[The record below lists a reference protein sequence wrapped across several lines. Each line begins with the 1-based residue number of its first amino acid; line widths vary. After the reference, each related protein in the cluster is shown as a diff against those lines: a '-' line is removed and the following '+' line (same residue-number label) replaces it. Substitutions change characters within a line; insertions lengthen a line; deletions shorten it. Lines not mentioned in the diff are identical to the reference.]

1 MESSLISDTKEF
13 PVSMQQQVII
23 LAEENALLNT
33 PDKNV
38 FDQDMKIVL
47 DEIKVLKEFKLKA
60 QPKLAFK
67 VEVIMWAKEDG
78 SKT

>member
-1 MESSLISDTKEF
+1 MESSLVSDTKEF

-38 FDQDMKIVL
+38 FDQDMKTVL
-47 DEIKVLKEFKLKA
+47 DEIKVLREF
-60 QPKLAFK
+60 
-67 VEVIMWAKEDG
+67 
-78 SKT
+78 